1 MRSNP
6 KCLIGKDFGRGFD
19 LDLSSN
25 QMDRLLWH
33 GVPPWP
39 HQAEAFDRC
48 WRFLQERGRARGLV
62 QMPTGTGKSR
72 LMRALTYALVAVQR
86 RPVVIAVPT
95 EEILEQLVAD
105 VRRETRTPF
114 YVDKAAQR
122 RPATSLITLASH
134 ATLWRR
140 LDRYPERSALLF
152 DECHHSGRPAECNLR
167 SLERFEKVIGLSA
180 SPWSPE
186 CTEIYQDRV
195 LYRYGLS
202 RAIEEGRL
210 CGFVIEEMP
219 EPAPEPT
226 KHELYFC
233 ASNGRAREMAA
244 ACPGAAYVGH
254 ETVERAER
262 VAAFRAGRVRRLYL
276 NRCLTEGF
284 DCPQVTRVFID
295 RPPGSELLLYQMAG
309 RALRRSHAGKLAR
322 LFCRDVVAMERALDR
337 AG

>member
-1 MRSNP
+1 ME
-6 KCLIGKDFGRGFD
+6 LT
-19 LDLSSN
+19 SN
-25 QMDRLLWH
+25 QFERLLWH

-39 HQAEAFDRC
+39 HQAEAFSRC
-48 WRFLQERGRARGLV
+48 WAWLQQRGRARGLV

-72 LMRALTYALVAVQR
+72 LMRALTYALVALPR

-95 EEILEQLVAD
+95 EEILEQLVTD

-114 YVDKAAQR
+114 YVDKAQQK

-186 CTEIYQDRV
+186 CSEIYEDRI
-195 LYRYGLS
+195 LYQYGLG

-210 CGFVIEEMP
+210 CGYVLEPMP
-219 EPAPEPT
+219 EEVPAPT
-226 KHELYFC
+226 SHELYFC
-233 ASNGRAREMAA
+233 SSNARARELAA
-244 ACPGAAYVGH
+244 ACSGSAYLGY
-254 ETVERAER
+254 ETAERAQR

-276 NRCLTEGF
+276 NRMLTEGF
-284 DCPQVTRVFID
+284 DCPQVGRVFVD
-295 RPPGSELLLYQMAG
+295 KDSESGLLLYQMAG

-322 LFCRDVVAMERALDR
+322 LFCRDVHGMQRALERA
-337 AG
+337 G

>member
-1 MRSNP
+1 MELNAP
-6 KCLIGKDFGRGFD
+6 QFE
-19 LDLSSN
+19 
-25 QMDRLLWH
+25 RLLWH
-33 GVPPWP
+33 GMPPWP
-39 HQAEAFDRC
+39 HQGEAFGRC
-48 WRFLQERGRARGLV
+48 WAWLQQKGRARGLV

-95 EEILEQLVAD
+95 EEILEQLVTD

-114 YVDKAAQR
+114 YVDKAQSR
-122 RPATSLITLASH
+122 RPATSLITLASQ

-167 SLERFEKVIGLSA
+167 SLDRFEKVIGLSA

-186 CTEIYQDRV
+186 CAEIYEDRI

-210 CGFVIEEMP
+210 CGYVLEPMP
-219 EPAPEPT
+219 EEVPAPT
-226 KHELYFC
+226 SHELYFC
-233 ASNGRAREMAA
+233 ASNARARELAA
-244 ACPGAAYVGH
+244 ACSGAAYLGH
-254 ETVERAER
+254 ETAERAQR

-284 DCPQVTRVFID
+284 DCPQVARIYID
-295 RPPGSELLLYQMAG
+295 RPTESELFLYQMAG
-309 RALRRSHAGKLAR
+309 RALRRSHAGKMAR
-322 LFCRDVVAMERALDR
+322 LFCRDVGAMQRALERA
-337 AG
+337 G

>member
-1 MRSNP
+1 MELETP
-6 KCLIGKDFGRGFD
+6 QF
-19 LDLSSN
+19 
-25 QMDRLLWH
+25 QRLLWH

-39 HQAEAFDRC
+39 HQAEAFGRC
-48 WRFLQERGRARGLV
+48 WAWLQQKGRARGLV

-95 EEILEQLVAD
+95 EEILAQLVAD

-114 YVDKAAQR
+114 YVDKAQQK

-167 SLERFEKVIGLSA
+167 SLGRFEKVIGLSA

-186 CTEIYQDRV
+186 CGEIYEERI

-210 CGFVIEEMP
+210 CGYVLEPMPEDMP
-219 EPAPEPT
+219 EPT
-226 KHELYFC
+226 THELYYC
-233 ASNGRAREMAA
+233 ASNTRARELAA
-244 ACPGAAYVGH
+244 RCRGAAYLGH
-254 ETVERAER
+254 ETAERAEL
-262 VAAFRAGRVRRLYL
+262 VAAFRAGRVR
-276 NRCLTEGF
+276 
-284 DCPQVTRVFID
+284 
-295 RPPGSELLLYQMAG
+295 
-309 RALRRSHAGKLAR
+309 AR
-322 LFCRDVVAMERALDR
+322 
-337 AG
+337 

>member
-1 MRSNP
+1 
-6 KCLIGKDFGRGFD
+6 LE
-19 LDLSSN
+19 LTSN
-25 QMDRLLWH
+25 QFERLLWH

-39 HQAEAFDRC
+39 HQAEALARC
-48 WRFLQERGRARGLV
+48 WAFVQEKGRARGLV

-95 EEILEQLVAD
+95 EEILEQLIAD

-186 CTEIYQDRV
+186 CAEIYEDRI

-210 CGFVIEEMP
+210 CGYVLEPMP
-219 EPAPEPT
+219 EEVPT
-226 KHELYFC
+226 PTSHELYFC
-233 ASNGRAREMAA
+233 ASNTRARELAA
-244 ACPGAAYVGH
+244 ACPNSAYLGY
-254 ETVERAER
+254 ETRERADR
-262 VAAFRAGRVRRLYL
+262 VAAFRASRVRRLYL

-284 DCPQVTRVFID
+284 DCPQVGRVFIE
-295 RPPGSELLLYQMAG
+295 RPSESALLLYQMAG

-322 LFCRDVVAMERALDR
+322 LFCRDVAAMQWALERAE
-337 AG
+337 